1 MPMLNAK
8 AESYQPVSI
17 RVREAV
23 LNEHAPRFEP
33 VNRSGREVMPS
44 EHSAPLQP
52 VNSDEHSLFLT
63 FSNGFPLTEMQIFDF
78 FNWRYGPEVEGVIIP
93 RPRGGRGP
101 PLHGRVVFK
110 NPLIPRM
117 VMRDREKVCFSIDG
131 RPVYAKRFFSKKA
144 QTVASAS
151 TSLRDGGSHPGGDE

>member
-1 MPMLNAK
+1 MFFLIDIYTCIVTCYVTSHFKSPYMHRKL
-8 AESYQPVSI
+8 SCLSHLVSHHMVKCTYLPTSWLFSVHI
-17 RVREAV
+17 YMMMIMVR
-23 LNEHAPRFEP
+23 
-33 VNRSGREVMPS
+33 
-44 EHSAPLQP
+44 
-52 VNSDEHSLFLT
+52 
-63 FSNGFPLTEMQIFDF
+63 
-78 FNWRYGPEVEGVIIP
+78 RYGPEVEGVIIP

-131 RPVYAKRFFSKKA
+131 RPVYAKRFFSKKVHTGA
-144 QTVASAS
+144 TAS

>member
-1 MPMLNAK
+1 MQNSNTHLCASLVVQKEREVKKREAMPMLNAK

-52 VNSDEHSLFLT
+52 VNRDDHSLFLT

-78 FNWRYGPEVEGVIIP
+78 FNW
-93 RPRGGRGP
+93 
-101 PLHGRVVFK
+101 
-110 NPLIPRM
+110 
-117 VMRDREKVCFSIDG
+117 
-131 RPVYAKRFFSKKA
+131 
-144 QTVASAS
+144 
-151 TSLRDGGSHPGGDE
+151 